1 VAARRLGK
9 KEKGR
14 FATVE
19 ALGKRLPE
27 GAELLVPPGLK
38 NGEVWLKVPTAAGT
52 AWVVSDAF
60 FALAKNATGFT
71 GFMLRATGTAP
82 GLRIGRTFTGLGIG
96 AKVLYRDWLL
106 ERIATDRPAVLIP
119 GHGEVLAGADLADRL
134 DELTRM
140 RLGSPRKL
148 LAA

>member
-9 KEKGR
+9 KERGR

-19 ALGKRLPE
+19 ALGRKLPE

-38 NGEVWLKVPTAAGT
+38 NGEVWLRLAGADGVT
-52 AWVVSDAF
+52 WVVSDAF
-60 FALAKNATGFT
+60 FSLSENARGFT
-71 GFMLRATGTAP
+71 GFMLRVTGTAP

-96 AKVLYRDWLL
+96 DRIAYRDWLL
-106 ERIATDRPAVLIP
+106 DRLAADRPRTLVP
-119 GHGEVLAGADLADRL
+119 GHGSVLSGPDLTERL
-134 DELTRM
+134 DTLIRD